1 MIPSAFDYI
10 APQSLDEAVRAL
22 ADHGEEAKLLAGGH
36 SLLPLLKLRIANA
49 KLLIDLG
56 RIPGLVGISQKDGQ
70 IVVGALTTHY
80 QIESSE
86 LVKKKCPLLSQT
98 ACRIGDVQVRNR
110 GTIGGSLTHA
120 DPCADWPAAILAL
133 SGEMTLRGPKGERR
147 LPAEEFFLGPL
158 TTAIEPTEILTA
170 VRVPVWSQRCGS
182 AYLKMAQQ
190 ASGFAIVGVA
200 VWLRVDR
207 QGRCEE
213 IGVGLTGLAEKPFR
227 ARPVEEQLRGNKLT
241 PKLIEESAARAAEAI
256 DPLED
261 LHAAAPF
268 RAHLARVYTSRA
280 IHQAVKRATSTKR

>member
-133 SGEMTLRGPKGERR
+133 SGE
-147 LPAEEFFLGPL
+147 
-158 TTAIEPTEILTA
+158 ILTA
-170 VRVPVWSQRCGS
+170 VRVSAWSQRCGS